1 MKEQTLKLCICGH
14 FAFGQQRTNG
24 QTVKTANL
32 YEALQSRFDVVPID
46 TYHWKRHPFRLLF
59 RLMAAERHCDAI
71 IMLPAHNG
79 VRVFSRL
86 FVTLNKVF
94 RKRLFYDVIG
104 GWLPELTVRYP
115 RMAACLKRFDGIWVE
130 TTAMEQALVQQ
141 GFSNITVV
149 PNFKDLRILTPQEL
163 TYSID
168 KPYRLCTFS
177 RVMKEKGIEDAVA
190 AVRTVNEKQGETV
203 FSLDIYGPVDEHYRE
218 RFDSLQAAFPDYIRY
233 RGTVPA
239 AESVETLRPYFALL
253 FPTYYEGEGLAGT
266 IIDAM
271 ASGVPVISSDWRYNT
286 EIIAEGIN
294 GLIFKTHNQK
304 SLEKRL
310 LYASENVE
318 AVNNM
323 RKKCLEAAEHY
334 TKATF
339 EQKVLSIL
347 LNV

>member
-1 MKEQTLKLCICGH
+1 MRKLCICGH

-253 FPTYYEGEGLAGT
+253 FPTRFYTEGIPGT
-266 IIDAM
+266 IIDAYAAGISVIASQWENQRDCIEEGLTGFCYDFGDNM
-271 ASGVPVISSDWRYNT
+271 AFEEILLAISRAPESVT
-286 EIIAEGIN
+286 S
-294 GLIFKTHNQK
+294 QK
-304 SLEKRL
+304 L
-310 LYASENVE
+310 A
-318 AVNNM
+318 
-323 RKKCLEAAEHY
+323 CLEAAEHY